1 MFSFHPYLTLWVDC
15 FPHCGRH
22 MHFPAL
28 DGQEIAMLGLL
39 ELRLKQCSSR
49 FSYFSIFL
57 IFPCRLH
64 ILNSKVLPVGEML
77 LIN

>member
-22 MHFPAL
+22 MRFPAL

-39 ELRLKQCSSR
+39 ELRLKQML
-49 FSYFSIFL
+49 FALFL
-57 IFPCRLH
+57 FFYLSPFP
-64 ILNSKVLPVGEML
+64 LPPSHSE
-77 LIN
+77 